1 MEGHTMFF
9 RASAAETASRTVTP
23 VGVTPL
29 DRASLDSVVSQIAGG
44 GWREALAETGEAHR
58 ALRPVAQ
65 ALQGRISATLKSIVQ
80 IWAAQTGPMLTMAE
94 MLRDMKELKERTHSI
109 ASASEEMS
117 ASIAEV
123 ARTSSLVAADAQ
135 RAKQALDTGVGAVDH
150 AVGTMDGIAAAF
162 AGMTEKVQAL
172 DKASAQITEILKT
185 IEQIASQTNLLA
197 LNATIEAAR
206 AGEAGK
212 GFAVVA
218 SEVKTLSN
226 QTSRATEDI
235 RARIAALQK
244 GMSDTLGSMGDGSTR
259 VSDGLTSIKAA
270 GDHIR
275 GVSTEVAKV
284 NRNMTELSATF
295 QEQAAVT
302 ATVTSDVNAS
312 AHVADSTLTAID
324 RLLDSLEKASAV
336 VQRELGEI
344 VKNPDAAMLVQ
355 VAISDHASFK
365 KRVLDTLLGHG
376 KTKSSDLPDHHGC
389 RLGKWYDGVSDATLK
404 ALPAYSK
411 LEEPHRRVHLHGK
424 ATLDWC
430 AKGDFAAALEE
441 AKKLE
446 GASQEVIAGLESLH
460 RALAER

>member
-1 MEGHTMFF
+1 MFF
-9 RASAAETASRTVTP
+9 HAKTAETASRAVTAVP
-23 VGVTPL
+23 VNQL
-29 DRASLDSVVSQIAGG
+29 DRTSLDAAVSQIAGG
-44 GWREALAETGEAHR
+44 GWREALGENDDAHR

-65 ALQGRISATLKSIVQ
+65 ALQARISATLKSIVQ

-94 MLRDMKELKERTHSI
+94 MLRDMKELKERAHSI

-117 ASIAEV
+117 SSIAEV

-135 RAKQALDTGVGAVDH
+135 RAKQALDTGVSAVDH
-150 AVGTMDGIAAAF
+150 AVGTMDGIATAF

-197 LNATIEAAR
+197 PNATIEAAR

-235 RARIAALQK
+235 RARIAALQN
-244 GMSDTLGSMGDGSTR
+244 GMSDTLASMSDGSAR
-259 VSDGLTSIKAA
+259 VGEGLTSIKSA

-275 GVSTEVAKV
+275 GVSTEVDKV

-312 AHVADSTLTAID
+312 AHAADSTLAAID
-324 RLLDSLEKASAV
+324 HLSGALEKASAV
-336 VQRELGEI
+336 VQRELAEI
-344 VKNPDAAMLVQ
+344 VKNPDSAMLVL

-365 KRVLDTLLGHG
+365 KRVLDTLIGHG
-376 KTKSSDLPDHHGC
+376 KTRSTDLPDHHGC
-389 RLGKWYDGVSDATLK
+389 RLGKWYDGVNDAGLK
-404 ALPAYSK
+404 ALPAYRA
-411 LEEPHRRVHLHGK
+411 LEEPHRCVHLHGK

-430 AKGDFAAALEE
+430 AKGDFGAALEE

-446 GASQEVIAGLESLH
+446 AASQEVIAGLESLH
-460 RALAER
+460 RAIAER

>member
-1 MEGHTMFF
+1 MFF
-9 RASAAETASRTVTP
+9 RARAAEDHSQIPATRP
-23 VGVTPL
+23 VDGL
-29 DRASLDSVVSQIAGG
+29 DRTAFDAAVSQIAGG
-44 GWREALAETGEAHR
+44 GWREALADPSAAHR
-58 ALRPVAQ
+58 ALRPVAE
-65 ALQGRISATLKSIVQ
+65 ALQARISATLKSIVQ

-94 MLRDMKELKERTHSI
+94 MMRDMKELKERTHSI

-117 ASIAEV
+117 ASIGEV

-135 RAKQALDTGVGAVDH
+135 HVKEALDTGVAAVDR

-162 AGMTEKVQAL
+162 SGMTEKVQAL
-172 DKASAQITEILKT
+172 DKATAQITEILKT

-212 GFAVVA
+212 GFTVVA

-226 QTSRATEDI
+226 QTSRATDDI

-244 GMSDTLGSMGDGSTR
+244 GMSDTLAAMSDGSTR
-259 VSDGLTSIKAA
+259 VGDGLQSVKAA

-275 GVSTEVAKV
+275 GVSSEVDKV

-295 QEQAAVT
+295 QEQASVT
-302 ATVTSDVNAS
+302 ANVTSDVNAS
-312 AHVADSTLTAID
+312 AHAADSTLAAID
-324 RLLDSLEKASAV
+324 HLSNALEKASAV

-344 VKNPDAAMLVQ
+344 VKNPDAAMTVQ

-365 KRVLDTLLGHG
+365 KRVLDTLIGHG

-389 RLGKWYDGVSDATLK
+389 RLGKWYDGVADAALK
-404 ALPAYSK
+404 ALPAYAS
-411 LEEPHRRVHLHGK
+411 LEEPHRRVHFHGK

-430 AKGDFAAALEE
+430 AKGDFAAALDE

-446 GASQEVIAGLESLH
+446 AASQEVIAGLETLH
-460 RALAER
+460 RAIAGR

>member
-1 MEGHTMFF
+1 MFF
-9 RASAAETASRTVTP
+9 RARATESARQALATR
-23 VGVTPL
+23 PL
-29 DRASLDSVVSQIAGG
+29 DVLDRTSLDAAATQIAGG
-44 GWREALAETGEAHR
+44 GWREALAENDDAHR

-65 ALQGRISATLKSIVQ
+65 ALQARVSATLKSIVQ

-117 ASIAEV
+117 SSIAEV
-123 ARTSSLVAADAQ
+123 ARTASLVAGDAQ

-150 AVGTMDGIAAAF
+150 AVDTMDGIAAAF
-162 AGMTEKVQAL
+162 AGMTDKVQAL

-244 GMSDTLGSMGDGSTR
+244 GMTDTLASMGDGSSR
-259 VSDGLTSIKAA
+259 VSEGLKSIKSA

-275 GVSTEVAKV
+275 GVSGEVDKV
-284 NRNMTELSATF
+284 NRNMSELSATF
-295 QEQAAVT
+295 QEQASVT
-302 ATVTSDVNAS
+302 ETVTSDVNAS
-312 AHVADSTLTAID
+312 AHAADSTLAAID
-324 RLLDSLEKASAV
+324 HLSGALEKASAV
-336 VQRELGEI
+336 VQRELAEI
-344 VKNPDAAMLVQ
+344 VKNPDSAMLVL

-365 KRVLDTLLGHG
+365 KRVLDTLIGHG

-389 RLGKWYDGVSDATLK
+389 RLGKWYDSLTDAGLK
-404 ALPAYSK
+404 ALPAYGN
-411 LEEPHRRVHLHGK
+411 LEGPHRRVHLHGK

-430 AKGDFAAALEE
+430 AKGDFGAALEE
-441 AKKLE
+441 ARKLE
-446 GASQEVIAGLESLH
+446 AASQEVIAGLETLH
-460 RALAER
+460 HAMAER

>member
-1 MEGHTMFF
+1 MFF
-9 RASAAETASRTVTP
+9 RARAATSDPQATAARP
-23 VGVTPL
+23 VDVL
-29 DRASLDSVVSQIAGG
+29 DRSAFDAAVSQIASG
-44 GWREALAETGEAHR
+44 GWREALADPDDAHR

-65 ALQGRISATLKSIVQ
+65 ALQARISATLKSIVQ

-94 MLRDMKELKERTHSI
+94 MMRDMKDLKERTHSI

-117 ASIAEV
+117 ASIGEV

-135 RAKQALDTGVGAVDH
+135 RAKQALDTGVAAVDR

-162 AGMTEKVQAL
+162 AGMTNKVQAL

-235 RARIAALQK
+235 RDRIAALQK
-244 GMSDTLGSMGDGSTR
+244 GMSDTLASMSDGSAR
-259 VSDGLTSIKAA
+259 VGDGLTSIKAA

-275 GVSTEVAKV
+275 GVSGEVDKV

-295 QEQAAVT
+295 QEQATVT
-302 ATVTSDVNAS
+302 ATVTADVNAS
-312 AHVADSTLTAID
+312 AHAAESTLTAIGGLTD
-324 RLLDSLEKASAV
+324 ALEKSSAV
-336 VQRELGEI
+336 VQRELSEI
-344 VKNPDAAMLVQ
+344 VKNPDSAMLVQ

-365 KRVLDTLLGHG
+365 KRVLDTVIGHG
-376 KTKSSDLPDHHGC
+376 KTKSTDLPDHHGC
-389 RLGKWYDGVSDATLK
+389 RLGKWYDGVTDVGLK
-404 ALPAYSK
+404 ALPAYVK
-411 LEEPHRRVHLHGK
+411 LEEPHRRVHFHGK

-430 AKGDFAAALEE
+430 AKGDFAAALDE

-446 GASQEVIAGLESLH
+446 TASQEVIAGLETLH
-460 RALAER
+460 RAIAER